1 MTPNENPKLDV
12 RYCHEDNVFCSV
24 IGFFF
29 YAISGSGIYLQV
41 STYLATPQY
50 LPLSRYLP
58 IYLQAA
64 LAVTRYTL
72 VCCATRVSVTA
83 TLAASR

>member
-1 MTPNENPKLDV
+1 MTPSEVPKLDV

-41 STYLATPQY
+41 STYLATLQ
-50 LPLSRYLP
+50 LLALS